1 MIKRKAAAGYRH
13 GMGAQMKNR
22 LYYVLFLLYAIVV
35 AFVLYANGIFTGE
48 EASLVNLAI
57 NIGFLIVIGVLF
69 LISFVSFGRLNRV
82 TDELT
87 AFTARLQ
94 QEYKAANGKNLWSN
108 YQERKDAFE
117 NEELRTAFNK
127 YRLRIKSQRTRRGVV
142 NPCEL
147 DEYINENLL
156 DRVGMSF
163 FNSGMSGT
171 LTGLGILGTF
181 LGLSMG
187 LGSFNGDDIY
197 TISDN
202 VGPLLS
208 GMKVAFHTSVYGILF
223 SLVFNFVYRSI
234 MSDAYEKLENFL
246 NMFRQTAQPLAVKED
261 ENSAAMVVYQA
272 GMSNALKQ
280 MLELMKGNAEEQTA
294 GVERIVDKFTAQL
307 QISMGA
313 DFQKLGNTLK
323 AAGDAQAVS
332 AANAKELIEA
342 VTALV
347 EVNRNVQSALAKVMD
362 RQEKFAGELKE
373 QKDKLSKACDEM
385 SDEISNQLY
394 AFDQMRSLYEK

>member
-1 MIKRKAAAGYRH
+1 
-13 GMGAQMKNR
+13 MKNK

-35 AFVLYANGIFTGE
+35 AFVLYVNGVFTGE
-48 EASLVNLAI
+48 QTSFVNLAI
-57 NIGFLIVIGVLF
+57 NLGFLAIIGVLF
-69 LISFVSFGRLNRV
+69 IVSFVSFGRLNRV

-87 AFTARLQ
+87 DFSLRLQ
-94 QEYKAANGKNLWSN
+94 KEYRDAGGKNLWVN
-108 YQERKDAFE
+108 YQDRKDVFE
-117 NEELRTAFNK
+117 NDELRSAFNK
-127 YRLRIKSQRTRRGVV
+127 YRMRIKSHSTRRGVV
-142 NPCEL
+142 TSCEL

-156 DRVGMSF
+156 DRVGMNF
-163 FNSGMSGT
+163 FNSGISGT
-171 LTGLGILGTF
+171 MTGLGILGTF

-234 MSDAYEKLENFL
+234 MSDAYDKLESFL
-246 NMFRQTAQPLAVKED
+246 NVFRQTAQPVAVKED

-272 GMSNALKQ
+272 SISNALKQ
-280 MLELMKGNAEEQTA
+280 VLELMKGNATEQTEA
-294 GVERIVDKFTAQL
+294 VERIVDRFHDRMQESLGT
-307 QISMGA
+307 

-323 AAGDAQAVS
+323 AAGESQKVS
-332 AANAKELIEA
+332 AENARELTEA
-342 VTALV
+342 VATLV
-347 EVNRNVQSALAKVMD
+347 EINRKVQTDLTKVMD
-362 RQEKFAGELKE
+362 RQEKFACELKE
-373 QKDKLSKACDEM
+373 QKERLNKACDEM